1 MLPRVTNVA
10 TAKDVVPGVL
20 GSSYFFLKV
29 LLNPRSAVPKAPKDQ
44 TFPRRAQ
51 AALGALGEYC

>member
-10 TAKDVVPGVL
+10 TTKDVVPGVL
-20 GSSYFFLKV
+20 GSSYFFLAV
-29 LLNPRSAVPKAPKDQ
+29 LLNPRSAVPKAAKDQ

-51 AALGALGEYC
+51 AGLGALGEYC